1 MKDLFENS
9 RQECMELAK
18 RNIVDN
24 IYSSARIEGI
34 AITFPETQ
42 ELYEGRAVAGLSVED
57 IVKVNN
63 LKHAWQFVFD
73 SIDYPLDLL
82 YLKQLNQYINAGIRS
97 DAGKLRN
104 YAVSI
109 GGTSWKPE
117 MPDSETIKGEL
128 QEIMGDG
135 AISHTERAVRIMLY
149 VMRTQMFSDGNKR
162 VAQLAANQ
170 ILIQNGRGLLR
181 IPPEQ
186 KAEFGELLIK
196 YYETGERQEIS
207 DFLYRTSIQG
217 KREERV
223 QEEEPVCPEMFIRHK
238 KSGAR

>member
-1 MKDLFENS
+1 MEDLFENS
-9 RQECMELAK
+9 RQECIELAK

-63 LKHAWQFVFD
+63 LKHAWQFVLD

-82 YLKQLNQYINAGIRS
+82 YLRQLNQYVNAGLTS

-109 GGTSWKPE
+109 GGTGWKPGL
-117 MPDSETIKGEL
+117 PDGEKIKGDL
-128 QEIMGDG
+128 QKLMGD
-135 AISHTERAVRIMLY
+135 AAVSHTERAICVMLY
-149 VMRTQMFSDGNKR
+149 IMRAQMFSDGNKR

-170 ILIQNGRGLLR
+170 ILIQNGKGLLR
-181 IPPEQ
+181 LPPER
-186 KAEFGELLIK
+186 KREFGELLIE
-196 YYETGERQEIS
+196 YYETEDRKELS
-207 DFLYRTSIQG
+207 DFIYRTSIQG
-217 KREERV
+217 KREERL
-223 QEEEPVCPEMFIRHK
+223 QAEEPVCPKMFTSHK
-238 KSGAR
+238 KQK